1 MNKLK
6 KINYKFIIFNFIF
19 LFIICYFVFHCFV
32 GERGYIKMLDL
43 KEKVISRKSKLIAL
57 NEERSDLES
66 KVSLVYDENINRDHL
81 DELARK
87 YFGLINEDEIC
98 ISGSGEVK

>member
-1 MNKLK
+1 
-6 KINYKFIIFNFIF
+6 
-19 LFIICYFVFHCFV
+19 
-32 GERGYIKMLDL
+32 MLDL
-43 KEKVISRKSKLIAL
+43 KEKVISQKSKLIAL

-66 KVSLVYDENINRDHL
+66 KVSLVYDENINKDHL